1 MQWWA
6 LIVDSFRESRD
17 RKIFWVMTVISVVV
31 AGGMFCIGF
40 EPHKI
45 VILFGVGE
53 YETDYFTTAGEVR
66 SDFIAGIMVHFIWD
80 LLLGW
85 VGVTL
90 AVIATGGFFP
100 ALIERGA
107 IDVVLSKPIAR
118 WQIFLGKYCGGMV
131 FILVQAALFVFL
143 TFLVI
148 GFRWGIWL
156 PGYLWSIPLM
166 VLLFSYVYCVSALVA
181 VFLRSAVAAVLLSL
195 GAWVAFSGVQ
205 TTADYFEMYPSWQ
218 QQQSYYNAARAAR
231 WIIPKTQDVTYL
243 AARWSGTGAATD
255 MMPEPDLNDEDA
267 EMLTRAGEVERMRMN
282 VNALHTIGS
291 SLLFEAFIV
300 LLAMWKFSREDF

>member
-6 LIVDSFRESRD
+6 LIVDSLRESVD
-17 RKIFWVMTVISVVV
+17 RKIFWVMAAISVIL
-31 AGGMFCIGF
+31 AAAMFCIGF
-40 EPHKI
+40 EPHRI
-45 VILFGVGE
+45 VVLFGAWE
-53 YETDYFTTAGEVR
+53 YETEYFTSAGQVR
-66 SDFIAGIMVHFIWD
+66 SDFIAGIMVHFVWD
-80 LLLGW
+80 LMLGW

-118 WQIFLGKYCGGMV
+118 WQVFLGKYFGGMV
-131 FILVQAALFVFL
+131 FILVQAALFVLL

-148 GFRWGIWL
+148 GFRWGVWL

-181 VFLRSAVAAVLLSL
+181 VSFRSTVAAVLLSL

-205 TTADYFEMYPSWQ
+205 TTADLFETYPSWQ
-218 QQQSYYNAARAAR
+218 EQRSYYNAVRAAR

-243 AARWSGTGAATD
+243 AARWTGTGAVTD
-255 MMPEPDLNDEDA
+255 IMPEPDPNDEDA
-267 EMLTRAGEVERMRMN
+267 DLVIRASEVERMRMN
-282 VNALHTIGS
+282 VDSIDTIGS

-300 LLAMWKFSREDF
+300 LMAMWKFSREDF